1 MNAFTPTTQHGYAA
15 TATMMRSTRDAEYDI
30 FSRVTGMLRQAE
42 RQGRSAPT
50 IAAVHKNNELWT
62 ILATDLAEP
71 GNALPDEV
79 KAGLLSLAGFSIR
92 HGHAVMA
99 GDATTDALIDINLS
113 VMKGLRGEVA
123 A

>member
-1 MNAFTPTTQHGYAA
+1 MNAFTLATQHGYAA
-15 TATMMRSTRDAEYDI
+15 TATMMRSKRDAEYDV

-42 RQGRSAPT
+42 RQGLGAST